1 MLHLRLRCV
10 AYTTCLFFFLG
21 LLSRVGWSVCCH
33 GVGLAGVFLFIAG
46 KLDGD
51 LGIDSALALCVGAVR
66 DCGGALAR
74 LCRRAPMDANALAWT
89 DE

>member
-1 MLHLRLRCV
+1 ME
-10 AYTTCLFFFLG
+10 
-21 LLSRVGWSVCCH
+21 RVRH

-46 KLDGD
+46 KLDRD